1 MEYRIRDICSSLGF
15 GHSKFYNLKTILD
28 CSVPEQNR
36 TEYYYNKGRNLYFT
50 DKGYQW
56 FVENCNTNINNS
68 VNNKNK
74 KEDNSITI
82 YQNQIIEI
90 YKKENEH
97 LKQENDYLKQENSRL
112 LDIISFK
119 EQKEVAKDVKF
130 LGTKENNNF
139 FSRIVE
145 KFKNR

>member
-68 VNNKNK
+68 VNNKDK

-82 YQNQIIEI
+82 YHNHVIDI
-90 YKKENEH
+90 YKNQLEEYKNRIEYLESEN
-97 LKQENDYLKQENSRL
+97 KRL
-112 LDIISFK
+112 LDIISVK
-119 EQKEVAKDVKF
+119 EQRDLAKDVQILGNSETNSFFEKIIKKF
-130 LGTKENNNF
+130 RK
-139 FSRIVE
+139 
-145 KFKNR
+145 